1 MKVGFIYNQILRH
14 GGIQRVV
21 ATIVNQLSEKHEVF
35 IICNE
40 EIENSKNVYAINLER
55 VRVVHREIF
64 SEENQGKLFNKYIRK
79 LLALGVLF
87 F

>member
-1 MKVGFIYNQILRH
+1 M
-14 GGIQRVV
+14 
-21 ATIVNQLSEKHEVF
+21 F